1 MAVCL
6 QKPECCFL
14 PSVSLE
20 TFGGIEMVGT
30 SLESRNCSPVLAW
43 GLVQRWFW
51 WAGAQVFGTYRQ
63 AVFIGVEVYSNRLKY
78 LQNCAALSLLAL
90 CSCCLKPSVKSG
102 SLLFPPPI
110 FSPCFPQNSIE
121 IFAPLI
127 KTEVWGEGGLCIKKS
142 VTVYYWI
149 NNLMWILLLY
159 FLCSI
164 FGLVCISQQLANSFF
179 LFLCNWRTHKY
190 LCEFL
195 HPEFLFFARD

>member
-1 MAVCL
+1 
-6 QKPECCFL
+6 
-14 PSVSLE
+14 
-20 TFGGIEMVGT
+20 MVWA
-30 SLESRNCSPVLAW
+30 SLESLNCSPVVAW
-43 GLVQRWFW
+43 GLVQHWFW

-63 AVFIGVEVYSNRLKY
+63 AVFIGVEVYSNWLKY

-90 CSCCLKPSVKSG
+90 CSCCLKSSVRSG
-102 SLLFPPPI
+102 SLSSPHLFHHLA
-110 FSPCFPQNSIE
+110 SLKT
-121 IFAPLI
+121 PL
-127 KTEVWGEGGLCIKKS
+127 KFLPLSSKLRGGGGLCIKKS

-164 FGLVCISQQLANSFF
+164 FGLVCISQQLAKSFF
-179 LFLCNWRTHKY
+179 LFLCKWWTHKS